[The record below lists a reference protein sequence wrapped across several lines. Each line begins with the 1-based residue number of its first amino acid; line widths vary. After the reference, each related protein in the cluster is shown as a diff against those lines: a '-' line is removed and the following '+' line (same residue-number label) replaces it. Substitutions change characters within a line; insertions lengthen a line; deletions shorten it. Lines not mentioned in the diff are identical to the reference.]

1 LGGLGSKGA
10 IFFHCASVSNG
21 PDRAID
27 PPLALLT
34 LLIPHFKK
42 LNHSH
47 FNALSKVVQ
56 QLLAILLMLWG
67 AVTAVLIILVIYGN
81 TLDSHEDE
89 EIYINKKEEELMG
102 GEQKV
107 LVAKMERLKKLIFS
121 LAIVSGILL
130 LTSATIWVYIG
141 LARG

>member
-1 LGGLGSKGA
+1 MGVMPS
-10 IFFHCASVSNG
+10 S
-21 PDRAID
+21 
-27 PPLALLT
+27 
-34 LLIPHFKK
+34 
-42 LNHSH
+42 
-47 FNALSKVVQ
+47 
-56 QLLAILLMLWG
+56 LAILLMLWG
-67 AVTAVLIILVIYGN
+67 TVTAVLIILVIYGN

-89 EIYINKKEEELMG
+89 EIYINKKGEELMG